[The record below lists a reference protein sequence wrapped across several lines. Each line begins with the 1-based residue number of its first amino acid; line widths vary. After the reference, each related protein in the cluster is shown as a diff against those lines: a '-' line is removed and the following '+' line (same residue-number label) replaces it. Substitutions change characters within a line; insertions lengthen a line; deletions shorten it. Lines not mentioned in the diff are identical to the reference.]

1 MLTSIQVQN
10 FKAVADSGPVKLTPL
25 TVFVGHNGTG
35 KSSLIEALELLQ
47 QHTLRGLDAA
57 LEPWFDFQHV
67 LWQGVER
74 RRVGKS
80 LFMSHPLGV
89 NVTGRFMDGS
99 RRGPVWRMEWKVG
112 QLAEESAGLPALSVA
127 TMEETFRLTG
137 HYLHRRRFGEAPE
150 GYDAKDRR
158 GRVSFSDAPSASL
171 LAAEPPHRCDQ
182 WLFLTLDPW
191 AIGQPR
197 RRAMRRNDVRLEK
210 SGSNLA
216 DILHSFLQRDRA
228 GFDAMVDALSYIL
241 PYAAD
246 VRPEVVR
253 DLVETRSLFRLTETF
268 GTERRAQLPGWVLSG
283 GTLRLLALLAAL
295 RHPAGPEVLVIEEL
309 ENGLDPRAI
318 GFVVEEITE
327 AVQHGGKQVIVT
339 THSPYLL
346 DKVSLSNVVT
356 VDRQPGQPPT
366 FKRPVENK
374 HLLKWAEQFAPGS
387 LYTMGLL
394 RRGGAKS

>member
-10 FKAVADSGPVKLTPL
+10 FKAVADSGPVALTPL

-57 LEPWFDFQHV
+57 LEPWYGFQHV

-74 RRVGKS
+74 RKVGKS
-80 LFMSHPLGV
+80 PFLSHPLAV
-89 NVTGRFMDGS
+89 KVTGRFIEGK

-112 QLAEESAGLPALSVA
+112 QLAEEAAGLPAQAVA
-127 TMEETFRLTG
+127 TMEETFRLAG
-137 HYLHRRRFGEAPE
+137 HHLHRRRFGMAAE
-150 GYDAKDRR
+150 GFDVKERR
-158 GRVSFSDAPSASL
+158 GREFSDAPGRSL
-171 LAAEPPHRCDQ
+171 FAAEVPHRCDK

-197 RRAMRRNDVRLEK
+197 RRTLRRSDEPMDK
-210 SGSNLA
+210 SGSNLS
-216 DILHSFLQRDRA
+216 DILHSFLQKDRA

-253 DLVETRSLFRLTETF
+253 DLVETRSLFRLTEAF
-268 GTERRAQLPGWVLSG
+268 GESRRAPLPGWVLSG
-283 GTLRLLALLAAL
+283 GTLRLLALMAAL
-295 RHPAGPEVLVIEEL
+295 RHPDGPEVLFIEEL

-318 GFVVEEITE
+318 GFVMEEIRE
-327 AVQHGGKQVIVT
+327 AVQSGGKQVIVT

-346 DKVSLSNVVT
+346 DKVSLNHVVT
-356 VDRQPGQPPT
+356 VDRQPGKPPM
-366 FKRPVENK
+366 FVRPDKNK
-374 HLLKWAEQFAPGS
+374 QLQKWAEKFAPGS

-394 RRGGAKS
+394 SQGGAKP